1 MAFIKPFNGI
11 RYNLEKA
18 VLKQVIAPPYD
29 IISDKMRESLEIK
42 SPYNIVRLLLPQG
55 EDKYK
60 NAKKIL
66 DSWLAEGVLIKDN
79 KPCFYLYE
87 QEYEVDGKKLS
98 RTGIVGL
105 VKLEELG
112 KENILP
118 HERTLSSP
126 IEDRFRLIKEVKAN
140 LSQVF
145 SLYLDQEKK
154 MDRLFN
160 YIKKNIP
167 AASAVDDKGIKNS
180 IWLITDDKDMH
191 TLIEFMKDRKLYI
204 ADGHHRYVTA
214 LSYRNMRRANEG
226 VSGNELKDYDFIMM
240 MMVNF
245 YDDGL
250 KVFPTH
256 RVITIPDMFDRT
268 KFIKCISKNFDIVEN
283 VEDIGLFVS
292 DTTVI
297 KFVIYI
303 DGKYHGLILKDE
315 SLERLHPIY
324 RKVNTFVLHELILK
338 NCLFFDE
345 DELSKSDRI
354 SYYHTI
360 DEVNKLVEQG
370 KSIAFIVSPVDLEI
384 IREIAENNLYMP
396 QKSTYFYP
404 KLSSGLVIYKFE

>member
-1 MAFIKPFNGI
+1 
-11 RYNLEKA
+11 
-18 VLKQVIAPPYD
+18 
-29 IISDKMRESLEIK
+29 
-42 SPYNIVRLLLPQG
+42 
-55 EDKYK
+55 
-60 NAKKIL
+60 
-66 DSWLAEGVLIKDN
+66 
-79 KPCFYLYE
+79 
-87 QEYEVDGKKLS
+87 
-98 RTGIVGL
+98 
-105 VKLEELG
+105 
-112 KENILP
+112 
-118 HERTLSSP
+118 
-126 IEDRFRLIKEVKAN
+126 
-140 LSQVF
+140 
-145 SLYLDQEKK
+145 